1 MKFCLLITALAGA
14 LINNAAWAAELDA
27 EAFVARVLENNP
39 GLRAA
44 QHQARGAAQGARAAG
59 GFDDPMISYGVAPFM
74 LAAGDVVNAH
84 QFEVEQMLPWFG
96 KRGLERD
103 MAEADARMFTA
114 QARGAAQELATRAR
128 LLIADRA
135 RLTIELAA
143 LDEQLTRLEDLRRT
157 TLAAIAAGT
166 ASQADALMVESEFHM
181 VHEEQIA
188 GEGALAR
195 INAAID
201 ALAGEPLAERITPAT
216 PVWSAPVTAAREL
229 PEVEAERSARAQ
241 AAVAERMVRREYF
254 PDVTVFAGVNTMWME
269 RSEWVMAGVR
279 FNLPLQRGRRGAEV
293 EAARAKERAAVERL
307 RGAELARDE
316 MRRTARAELDE
327 AEQRRVLY
335 EETAIPLAQRRLA
348 AARAAY
354 ASGRGSIDAVIEAL
368 RYEITAR
375 SMTELMRIMSY
386 KAQAE
391 LALADGVALAGVSG
405 GDQ

>member
-1 MKFCLLITALAGA
+1 MKTYFLVGALAGA
-14 LINNAAWAAELDA
+14 LVTQPAWAADLDA

-44 QHQARGAAQGARAAG
+44 QSEAQGAEQGARAAG
-59 GFDDPMISYGVAPFM
+59 GFDDPMLSYGVAPFM
-74 LAAGDVVNAH
+74 LAEGNVEHAH
-84 QFEVEQMLPWFG
+84 QLEIEQMLPWFG

-103 MAEADARMFTA
+103 MAAADARMLAA

-128 LLIADRA
+128 LLVADRA
-135 RLTIELAA
+135 RLTIEHAA
-143 LDEQLTRLEDLRRT
+143 LNEQLTRLEDLRRT
-157 TLAAIAAGT
+157 TLAAIASGA

-181 VHEEQIA
+181 VHEELITN
-188 GEGALAR
+188 EGALAR
-195 INAAID
+195 ADAAID
-201 ALAGEPLAERITPAT
+201 ALAGEPLAERVVAEP
-216 PVWSAPVTAAREL
+216 PVWTAPVTTAREL

-241 AAVAERMVRREYF
+241 ADVAERMVRREYF

-279 FNLPLQRGRRGAEV
+279 LNLPLQRGRRGAEV
-293 EAARAKERAAVERL
+293 ESARAKQRAAVERL

-316 MRRTARAELDE
+316 MRRKARIELDE
-327 AEQRRVLY
+327 AEERRVLY

-354 ASGRGSIDAVIEAL
+354 ASGQGTIDAVIEAL